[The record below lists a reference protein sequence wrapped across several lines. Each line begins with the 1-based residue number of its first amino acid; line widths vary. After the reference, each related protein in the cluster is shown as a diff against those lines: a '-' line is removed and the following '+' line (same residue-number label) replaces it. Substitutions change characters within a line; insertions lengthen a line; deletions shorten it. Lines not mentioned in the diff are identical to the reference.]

1 MVRTL
6 VCLGT
11 LLIFVLT
18 AGAPDAQA
26 GPSGT
31 LEMEIPLAPR
41 CLDPIRADD
50 DTSRTLVANLYDR
63 LFAYHY
69 LHRPYQLVP
78 SLAAGM
84 PEVSED
90 GLTWTI
96 RLRDDVVFADDACFP
111 GGKGRALTAAD
122 VVFCFLRLM
131 DASAGSSATWV
142 FKNRI
147 VGLDAFAAAATGK
160 TPYPAVEGLK
170 AVDERTLRIQLM
182 RPFPELPWL
191 LATTQTSI
199 YPPEAVATYGETF
212 AERAVGTGPYVL
224 RTHIPGRSMVLA
236 ANPRYREVLYPA
248 QGRRGDVEANM
259 LDDAGRQLPLNNM
272 VVLTFPER
280 GAVAW
285 NQFLKGQGDVC
296 AVPHEVIDGNL
307 DPATLEPLEHL
318 TDAGVTLHRHPRL
331 EIFYDAFSMKDP
343 ILGHPAGDKGRA
355 LRRAICLTT
364 GVEWQMR
371 ALYRNAAEPV
381 EGILLPEFPES
392 DPTFKPAWVR
402 QADETIEEARAAA
415 REALEEVG
423 YTPENPPPPLT
434 MDILDDEGS
443 RQAFARFQQQLAP
456 VGIRVEA
463 HRVAWAD
470 LRARVREGKAQMWSS
485 YWLAD
490 YPSAQNFLQLFA
502 GAESPDALAGGYDD
516 PEFNDLYEAAR
527 VLPPGE
533 KRTELYRAMQE
544 KLTQDC
550 PGASGSVGSAWMR
563 RAIGSATTATTRSR
577 PRFFEYCRVDTAR
590 RQAFREESE

>member
-1 MVRTL
+1 MVRPL
-6 VCLGT
+6 ACLGI
-11 LLIFVLT
+11 LLIFVL
-18 AGAPDAQA
+18 AGRPPCAFA

-31 LEMEIPLAPR
+31 LELEIPLAPQ

-50 DTSRTLVANLYDR
+50 DTSRLLVANLYDR

-78 SLAAGM
+78 SLAAEM
-84 PEVSED
+84 PDVSED

-111 GGKGRALTAAD
+111 DGKGRRLTAAD

-131 DASAGSSATWV
+131 DTSAGSSATWV

-147 VGLDAFAAAATGK
+147 VGLDAFAAAAPTN
-160 TPYPAVEGLK
+160 PYPAVEGLQ
-170 AVDERTLRIQLM
+170 AVDERTLRIQLT

-199 YPPEAVATYGETF
+199 YPPEAVAAYGETF
-212 AERAVGTGPYVL
+212 AERAVGTGPYVV
-224 RTHIPGRSMVLA
+224 RTHIPGRSMVLG
-236 ANPRYREVLYPA
+236 ANPHYREVLYPTR
-248 QGRRGDVEANM
+248 GRRGDAEAGM
-259 LDDAGRQLPLNNM
+259 LDDAGRRLPLNSM

-285 NQFLKGQGDVC
+285 NQFLKGEGDVC
-296 AVPHEVIDGNL
+296 PVPHEVIDGNL
-307 DPATLEPLEHL
+307 DPSTLEPLEHL
-318 TDAGVTLHRHPRL
+318 TNEGVTLHRHPRL
-331 EIFYDAFSMKDP
+331 EIFYDAFSMKDAV
-343 ILGHPAGDKGRA
+343 LGHPAGDAGRA

-371 ALYRNAAEPV
+371 ALYRNAAERV
-381 EGILLPEFPES
+381 DGILLPEFPES

-402 QADETIEEARAAA
+402 QEDETIDEARAAA
-415 REALEEVG
+415 REVLEEVG
-423 YTPENPPPPLT
+423 YTPESPPPPLT
-434 MDILDDEGS
+434 MDILNDEGS
-443 RQAFARFQQQLAP
+443 RQSFARFQQQLAP
-456 VGIRVEA
+456 IGIRVEA

-470 LRARVREGKAQMWSS
+470 LRARVQEGKAQMWSS

-516 PEFNDLYEAAR
+516 PDFNDLYEAAR
-527 VLPPGE
+527 VLPPSE
-533 KRTELYRAMQE
+533 ARTKLYRAMQE
-544 KLTQDC
+544 KIAQDC
-550 PGASGSVGSAWMR
+550 PWRFRFR
-563 RAIGSATTATTRSR
+563 RVRLDATRDWLHNYRYNEIA
-577 PRFFEYCRVDTAR
+577 PRFFEYCRVDTAK
-590 RQAFREESE
+590 RQAFREEGE